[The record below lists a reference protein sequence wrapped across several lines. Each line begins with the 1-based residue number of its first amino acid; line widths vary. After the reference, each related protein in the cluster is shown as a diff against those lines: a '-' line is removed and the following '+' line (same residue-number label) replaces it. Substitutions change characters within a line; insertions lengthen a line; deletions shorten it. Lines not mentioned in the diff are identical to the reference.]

1 MNFSFTHKKTIDR
14 YDDIFESCLEIGACK
29 KVIEVMKENS
39 VKTDIKPSEME
50 NVCMRGIDVNEL
62 TERYRPKMDITP
74 HKCIDA
80 IYGAIY
86 GDITGSACEFR
97 EITEKQA
104 EAYVKSPTAFG
115 VMTDDSIMTMATTT
129 VKGPIKLN
137 NSLNYK
143 KLLQYESLTGKTV
156 DEYADAYR
164 TYGRKYAHAGYG
176 PRFKEWVHSDMKAY
190 GSNGNGSAM
199 RISPVGASGL
209 PYEEMIQHAIASSAC
224 SHDHIEGIRGACVTA
239 TAIWLATGGV
249 RKDDIVKY
257 MQDMYSLPG
266 ENLFNSFTANEA
278 MSIHHHQIQCQ
289 FSVPAASIAVD
300 MSSSYEETI
309 KNALMLGLD
318 RDTNACIAGGIAGAI
333 YGVSDKV
340 KQVVEG
346 AWMAKG
352 LEMKF

>member
-1 MNFSFTHKKTIDR
+1 MNFPFTHKETTDR
-14 YDDIFESCLEIGACK
+14 YDDIFASCLEQGACK
-29 KVIEVMKENS
+29 KVVEEMKENS
-39 VKTDIKPSEME
+39 TKIDIPPSEME
-50 NVCMRGIDVNEL
+50 NICMRGIDVKEL
-62 TERYRPKMDITP
+62 TQRYRPNMEITP
-74 HKCIDA
+74 QRCVDA

-86 GDITGSACEFR
+86 GDIAGSACEFR

-104 EAYVKSPTAFG
+104 EAFVASPNAFG
-115 VMTDDSIMTMATTT
+115 RMTDDSIMTMATTT
-129 VKGPIKLN
+129 VQGAAKLN
-137 NSLNYK
+137 NSLNNK

-156 DEYADAYR
+156 DEYTDAYR
-164 TYGRKYAHAGYG
+164 SYGRRFANAGYG
-176 PRFKEWVHSDMKAY
+176 PRFKEWIHSDMKAY

-199 RISPVGASGL
+199 RISPVGAAGL

-239 TAIWLATGGV
+239 TAIWLAAGGA
-249 RKDDIVKY
+249 RKDDVVKY

-266 ENLFNSFTANEA
+266 DNLFYTFTMNEA

-289 FSVPAASIAVD
+289 FSVPAASIAID
-300 MSSSYEETI
+300 MASSYEETI
-309 KNALMLGLD
+309 KLALLLGLD

-346 AWMAKG
+346 AWMANG
-352 LEMKF
+352 LKLKF

>member
-1 MNFSFTHKKTIDR
+1 MNFPFTHKESTER
-14 YDDIFESCLEIGACK
+14 YDGIFEACLEIGACK
-29 KVIEVMKENS
+29 KVIEEMKENS
-39 VKTDIKPSEME
+39 AKTDIKPSEME
-50 NVCMRGIDVNEL
+50 NVCMRGIDVKEL

-86 GDITGSACEFR
+86 GDITGSTCEFR
-97 EITEKQA
+97 TITEKQA

-115 VMTDDSIMTMATTT
+115 VMTDDSIMTMATAT
-129 VKGPIKLN
+129 VKDAVKLN
-137 NSLNYK
+137 NSINYK
-143 KLLQYESLTGKTV
+143 KLLQYESLTGKTIDDYV
-156 DEYADAYR
+156 DAYR
-164 TYGRKYAHAGYG
+164 SYGRRFANAGYG
-176 PRFKEWVHSDMKAY
+176 PRFKEWIRSDMKAY

-209 PYEEMIQHAIASSAC
+209 PYEEMIRQAIASSAC

-239 TAIWLATGGV
+239 TAIWLAAGGV

-257 MQDMYSLPG
+257 MQGIYSLPG
-266 ENLFNSFTANEA
+266 ENLFNYFTPNEV

-289 FSVPAASIAVD
+289 FSVPAASIAID

-346 AWMAKG
+346 ALMANG
-352 LEMKF
+352 LELNF

>member
-1 MNFSFTHKKTIDR
+1 MNFPFTHKESTER
-14 YDDIFESCLEIGACK
+14 YDGIFEACLEIGACK
-29 KVIEVMKENS
+29 KVIEEMKENS
-39 VKTDIKPSEME
+39 AKTDIKPSEME
-50 NVCMRGIDVNEL
+50 NVCMRGIDVKEL

-86 GDITGSACEFR
+86 GDITGSTCEFR
-97 EITEKQA
+97 TITEKQA

-115 VMTDDSIMTMATTT
+115 VMTDDSIMTMATAT
-129 VKGPIKLN
+129 VKDAVKLN
-137 NSLNYK
+137 NSINYK
-143 KLLQYESLTGKTV
+143 KLLQYESLTGKTIDDYV
-156 DEYADAYR
+156 DAYR
-164 TYGRKYAHAGYG
+164 SYGRRFANAGYG
-176 PRFKEWVHSDMKAY
+176 PRFKEWIRSDMKAY

-209 PYEEMIQHAIASSAC
+209 PYEEMIRQAIASSAC

-239 TAIWLATGGV
+239 TAIWLAAGGV

-257 MQDMYSLPG
+257 MQGIYSLPG
-266 ENLFNSFTANEA
+266 ENLFNYFTPNEV

-289 FSVPAASIAVD
+289 FSVPAASIAID

-346 AWMAKG
+346 ALMANG
-352 LEMKF
+352 LVLNF